1 MPDIDH
7 FLNTL
12 QRAKRLPNRRELFL
26 MRQALVN
33 LEKAEYPAGEEA
45 MERAEGHFPLPRR
58 SPTNRAPT
66 PAHQSSTFGR
76 SSDEIMKTGA

>member
-1 MPDIDH
+1 MPDIDR

-45 MERAEGHFPLPRR
+45 MERAERAFPAPEEVANDP
-58 SPTNRAPT
+58 STNAGTPVEHLRAQL
-66 PAHQSSTFGR
+66 H
-76 SSDEIMKTGA
+76 EIMKTGA